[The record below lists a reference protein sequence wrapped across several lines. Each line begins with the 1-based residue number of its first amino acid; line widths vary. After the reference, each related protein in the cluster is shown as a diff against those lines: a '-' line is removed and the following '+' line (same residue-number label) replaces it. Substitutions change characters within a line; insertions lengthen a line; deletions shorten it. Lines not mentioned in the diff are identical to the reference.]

1 MPVDRTTDVNR
12 QLDLLVDH
20 LAEEL
25 GDRVSRRQVEESVRR
40 VRSEYGS
47 PPITQF
53 LPILVEREVRARLV
67 S

>member
-1 MPVDRTTDVNR
+1 VDRTTDVNR